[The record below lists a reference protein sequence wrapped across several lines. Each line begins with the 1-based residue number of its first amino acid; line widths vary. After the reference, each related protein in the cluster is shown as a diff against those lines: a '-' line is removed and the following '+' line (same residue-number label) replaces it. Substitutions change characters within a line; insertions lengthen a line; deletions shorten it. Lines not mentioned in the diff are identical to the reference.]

1 MPLKTDGIL
10 ILGQEQDALGGFFD
24 ENQAFSGALSQV
36 ELWTSKLDTA
46 TISALAKCEQET
58 AFAQSRVVT
67 WNGLLDEWSI
77 NGENTSKPLSSL
89 CKPRILQDHLI
100 WAEPVTYQQIFE
112 YCQRLDGTL
121 PEINGNLEEIHA
133 DTLEQFVN
141 TEPENPFAECAA
153 GENLVKFWI
162 RNPNVTMYSD
172 MSNQLCP
179 YAFGKQVEMQPCTIK
194 FPCGICKLPSAKR
207 LLIKGICKKD
217 VEYKYDFDFGIYGT
231 QDGKPLFRGSQN
243 SILHY
248 HKETKKWRL
257 QSLRNPLHMV
267 QTVNELDEQLP
278 IGMYPY
284 FFECI
289 LLYFNTVQEQMFG
302 KQWKIMQFAS

>member
-67 WNGLLDEWSI
+67 WNSLLDEWSI

-284 FFECI
+284 IFECI
-289 LLYFNTVQEQMFG
+289 LLYFNTL
-302 KQWKIMQFAS
+302 